1 MSAQDS
7 AQNGNS
13 DSEHVNSE
21 LDRLR
26 AEHAAVVRTLREA
39 VRDTTRLTRLF
50 AVLNESA
57 PLEVLLDRVLAT
69 LSELFLSD
77 IAVLLGAGAA
87 RGSSVLAAIGLPTK
101 ANERTRYE
109 AAGCYGEIALTA
121 SSPIVV
127 SEARRDSRVD
137 ASLRALDVDAAVWLP
152 VAGDDGT
159 RRGVLVLGR
168 CRPLPF
174 VQADVDLLRAM
185 AYRVG
190 LLVERAHAD
199 QNKKI
204 LEARLRQAAK
214 AESLDRMAAAVAHHF
229 NNMLAVVVAS
239 LDLALEDLPS
249 GTPTRDDLVRAREA
263 TMHAAKTAELLLA
276 YIGQNT
282 FERESADLV
291 AVIREALGNLRFSM
305 PDQVRLVTNLCAAE
319 LIAAVS
325 PTQIAQLLDHLVT
338 NARESIGSQSGEVRV
353 TLTTVSGANL
363 SESPAASIDFHPHAS
378 TNYACIE
385 VTDNGCGMS
394 SDTLEKIFDP
404 FFTTKFVG
412 RGLGLPVVLGTV
424 RAHDGHVTVESVLGQ
439 GTTVRVYLPL
449 APHRARVIPSFVPAP
464 FPQGAGPAVAL
475 VAEDE
480 DTLRRTTKRILARM
494 GYEVITTNDGL
505 EALEQ
510 FRLRANDVVI
520 VILDLAMPRMDGWA
534 ALDAIRTI
542 RPDVPVVLASGY
554 DETHALHG
562 RPAYH
567 SSVFLHKPYSVMD
580 LRNAVER
587 LVSEAR
593 AKAAISNE
601 RSPGG

>member
-1 MSAQDS
+1 M
-7 AQNGNS
+7 
-13 DSEHVNSE
+13 
-21 LDRLR
+21 
-26 AEHAAVVRTLREA
+26 REA

-57 PLEVLLDRVLAT
+57 PLDVLLDRVLAT

-77 IAVLLGAGAA
+77 IAVLLGASAA
-87 RGSSVLAAIGLPTK
+87 RGSNVLAAIGLPTK
-101 ANERTRYE
+101 AGDRIKYD
-109 AAGCYGEIALTA
+109 AAGCYGEMALTA
-121 SSPIVV
+121 PSPIVI
-127 SEARRDSRVD
+127 SQARYDSRVD
-137 ASLRALDVDAAVWLP
+137 ANLRALEVEAAVWLP

-190 LLVERAHAD
+190 VLVERAHAE
-199 QNKKI
+199 QNKRMV
-204 LEARLRQAAK
+204 EARLRQTAK

-239 LDLALEDLPS
+239 LDMALEDLPS
-249 GTPTRDDLVRAREA
+249 GTATRDDLVRAREA
-263 TMHAAKTAELLLA
+263 TMHAAKTAKLLLE

-282 FERESADLV
+282 LECESVDLV
-291 AVIREALGNLRFSM
+291 TVIRETLVNLRFSM
-305 PDQVRLVTNLCAAE
+305 PDHVQLVTNLCETDLTAT
-319 LIAAVS
+319 VS
-325 PTQIAQLLDHLVT
+325 PPQIAQLLDHLVT

-353 TLTTVSGANL
+353 MLSMIPGAHLN
-363 SESPAASIDFHPHAS
+363 ASQPISSDLRPRAS
-378 TNYACIE
+378 NNYACIE
-385 VTDNGCGMS
+385 VTDNGSGMS

-424 RAHDGHVTVESVLGQ
+424 RAHEGHVTVESVLGQ

-449 APHRARVIPSFVPAP
+449 APQSARVIPALMPAP
-464 FPQGAGPAVAL
+464 LAQTGGPAVAL

-480 DTLRRTTKRILARM
+480 DTLRRTTKRILTRM
-494 GYEVITTNDGL
+494 GYDVITANDGL

-510 FRLRANDVVI
+510 FRLRASDVVI

-534 ALDAIRTI
+534 ALDSIRTI

-554 DETHALHG
+554 DETHALRG

-567 SSVFLHKPYSVMD
+567 SSVFLRKPFSVMD

-587 LVSEAR
+587 LVSDPRVKPALPQHESTR
-593 AKAAISNE
+593 
-601 RSPGG
+601 RS